1 MEDALL
7 ISQRAEKTSSPVP
20 LEMFGVGCA
29 YVPKEARHG
38 VRISSVPM
46 KAVRCAHVYLL
57 CVCVCVCFP
66 ADANKTMLEKLE
78 EEAMIKEL
86 VELVEKRNQL
96 VLELE
101 EERLK
106 CVERESVCAADF
118 DKMGVDGI
126 V

>member
-1 MEDALL
+1 M
-7 ISQRAEKTSSPVP
+7 P

-29 YVPKEARHG
+29 YVSKEARHG

-57 CVCVCVCFP
+57 CVCVCVCVCVCFP

-106 CVERESVCAADF
+106 CVERRVCAQQILI
-118 DKMGVDGI
+118 KWG
-126 V
+126 

>member
-1 MEDALL
+1 
-7 ISQRAEKTSSPVP
+7 
-20 LEMFGVGCA
+20 
-29 YVPKEARHG
+29 
-38 VRISSVPM
+38 M

-66 ADANKTMLEKLE
+66 VDANKTMLEKLE

-106 CVERESVCAADF
+106 CVERESVCAAEF

-126 V
+126 VWKA